1 MAITRPCYSNRDD
14 VMRAP
19 DFKESV
25 ITVPQVDRALQDAA
39 ENIESQLHRIF
50 YPFDATLFL
59 DWPNYLYEEPWK
71 ISLGR
76 HDLVALTQLQ
86 SPGNT
91 GGSGGVAIPL
101 WQVMLE
107 PVNRRRGF
115 PFTRIELDRS
125 TVAAFGA
132 APTPQ
137 HSVWPTGTWG
147 FTADADPAG
156 STVGS
161 ITSSGTTVTV
171 TDGSQLGAGD
181 VAILGYGRG
190 AAPFP
195 AYPGTAGAIAPYVG
209 ERVIVQDKAT
219 AATGLTQAGGGCTA
233 ISNADNVLATTGSGT
248 LNPGEVLLLDA
259 ERMLIKEI
267 TPAGTA
273 VVERA
278 WDGTVLAT
286 HSGATVYAYRALTV
300 VRGELGTTASAW
312 NSATAIYRHR
322 PPQTIRDLSIA
333 EAVNQVLQETSGYA
347 RTVGAA
353 DAAMPAPGVALAD
366 KWDEAITAFGRKARI
381 GAI

>member
-1 MAITRPCYSNRDD
+1 MAITRPCYSNRDE

-19 DFKESV
+19 DFKDSV
-25 ITVPQVDRALQDAA
+25 ITVPQVDRALMDAA

-50 YPFDATLFL
+50 YPFDGTLFF
-59 DWPNYLYEEPWK
+59 DWPNYQYEEPWK

-76 HDLVALTQLQ
+76 HDLIALTQLQ
-86 SPGNT
+86 SPGN
-91 GGSGGVAIPL
+91 SGGAGGVTIPL
-101 WQVMLE
+101 TQVFLE

-147 FTADADPAG
+147 FTADADSVAATAG
-156 STVGS
+156 N
-161 ITSSGTTVTV
+161 ITSGATSVTV
-171 TDGSQLGAGD
+171 TDGSQVGAGD
-181 VAILGYGRG
+181 VLILGYSRG
-190 AAPFP
+190 AVPNAAFL
-195 AYPGTAGAIAPYVG
+195 GTAAAIAPYVG
-209 ERVIVQDKAT
+209 ERVIVQDKTT

-233 ISNADNVLATTGSGT
+233 INNADNVLATTGSGT

-278 WDGTVLAT
+278 WDSTVLAQ

-300 VRGELGTTASAW
+300 IRGELGTTATAW
-312 NSATAIYRHR
+312 NGGTAVFRHR
-322 PPQTIRDLSIA
+322 PPQTIRDLSLA
-333 EAVNQVLQETSGYA
+333 ESINQVLQETAAYA
-347 RTVGAA
+347 RTVGAG

-366 KWDEAITAFGRKARI
+366 KWDEAVAAFGRKARI